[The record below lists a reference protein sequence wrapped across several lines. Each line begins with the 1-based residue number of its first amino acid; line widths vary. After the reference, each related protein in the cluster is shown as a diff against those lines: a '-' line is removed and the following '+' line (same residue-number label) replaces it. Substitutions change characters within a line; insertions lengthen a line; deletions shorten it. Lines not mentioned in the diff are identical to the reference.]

1 MGDVDILSL
10 EKKLNELP
18 AVDSANVYLNLNGKL
33 NVDIKQRVPVFRLNN
48 GGKGFYVDKRNRIP
62 NF

>member
-1 MGDVDILSL
+1 VGDVDIPSL

-33 NVDIKQRVPVFRLNN
+33 NVDIKQRVPFL
-48 GGKGFYVDKRNRIP
+48 D
-62 NF
+62 